1 MAAPV
6 HYIHAHVSSVRPPAD
21 WHWAMAVTAARPQG
35 PQNPRGEA
43 LVAELRWV
51 HGMIRRDLQ
60 TVRQLAEGT
69 ANGQPGDQIRAGI
82 SALAA
87 TGPLW
92 QLKINCLR
100 YCRFVHSHHH
110 AESAMLFPALRR
122 ADPALNPVVDRLE
135 AEHRAVSG
143 RLDEVEAAAQAL
155 AGHDEASLRERLA
168 TALQDL
174 STELLEHLQYEE
186 DHISDTLRTWPGWP
200 FW

>member
-1 MAAPV
+1 MDLTHFYRCDMEIQDAFGDGERPV
-6 HYIHAHVSSVRPPAD
+6 QARAVDQVIRGQLLCGFHERSVGGG
-21 WHWAMAVTAARPQG
+21 H
-35 PQNPRGEA
+35 
-43 LVAELRWV
+43 
-51 HGMIRRDLQ
+51 
-60 TVRQLAEGT
+60 
-69 ANGQPGDQIRAGI
+69 
-82 SALAA
+82 
-87 TGPLW
+87 
-92 QLKINCLR
+92 CLR

-168 TALQDL
+168 TALQEL
-174 STELLEHLQYEE
+174 STDLLEHLQYEE